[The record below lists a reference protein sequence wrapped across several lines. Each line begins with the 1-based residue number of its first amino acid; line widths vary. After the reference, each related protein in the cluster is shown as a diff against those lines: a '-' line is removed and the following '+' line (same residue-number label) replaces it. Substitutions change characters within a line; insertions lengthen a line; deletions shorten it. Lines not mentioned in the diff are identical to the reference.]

1 MSNKLKKGVKME
13 ERFACAKRCMVSEG
27 SLKGLDLAWLGNKD
41 ENTAIVVE
49 YNNHDKHNEEPEF
62 TSPRAHIL
70 ELNPDASHVQN

>member
-27 SLKGLDLAWLGNKD
+27 LLKGLDLAWLGNKD

-49 YNNHDKHNEEPEF
+49 YNNHDKHLHHRRF
-62 TSPRAHIL
+62 FSPY
-70 ELNPDASHVQN
+70 Q